1 MPRSLFFP
9 SRLVFILGVLFFFCF
24 GSAFSQEINFTT
36 SPTSGDESVATA
48 TLNLTISPASASD
61 IILNFSVGG
70 LADNGV
76 DYTITSSPLNIP
88 AGNTT
93 ATIVINVADDGS
105 NELDETVIVSLDSA
119 SIGTIGS
126 SNSHTYTIL
135 DNDVPVIEFTTSPV
149 SDDES
154 TTPVN
159 LNLTVNPA
167 SISAID
173 LTFDVIGTAENGVDY
188 TVSSSPLSIPAG
200 NTTATIVLNVS
211 DDSLHEDNETVIV
224 DLISA
229 TSGSIGT
236 ADSHTYTINDNDPL
250 PVVGFTASTSSA
262 AESAGSA
269 NIEVSLS
276 AASGLPVSVDYTV
289 IAGGSATGGGVDY
302 TLDPDT
308 VTIPAGSTSANISIA
323 ITEDTIV
330 EGAETV
336 LLSLSSPTDATLGTS
351 AHTFTID
358 DNDVASIVQFASSA
372 SSGDESVSPA
382 ELTVN
387 ITPPAIENIELSFS
401 VGGAA
406 TGGGIDY
413 SVPGSPIIIPSG
425 SSTYDLSLTVID
437 DALDEANETVAVTLT
452 GVTNATL
459 GSTLTHTYT
468 INDNDALPVVGFG
481 QATSNADESAGS
493 VNIPVTLSAV
503 SGLAVSVDYAV
514 TNGSATGGGV
524 DYTLASGT
532 LNYPAGTTSRN
543 ITITLV
549 DDGLVEGA
557 ENVVITLSGPSN
569 ASLGTN
575 PHTFT
580 INDND
585 VASVVAFS
593 TATSSGGEGTTPAN
607 LEVTISPASS
617 SAINLSFSVA
627 GSASGS
633 GVDYS
638 APASPINIPAG
649 NASWNIP
656 LTVVDDTLDEANET
670 VAVTLTGVTNAT
682 LGSTLTHT
690 YTINDN
696 DALPVVGFG
705 QATSNAD
712 ESAGTVNIPVILSAA
727 SGLAV
732 SVDYAVT
739 NGSAT
744 GGGVDYTLASGTLS
758 FSPGV
763 TSRNIPI
770 IIVNDTISEGNET
783 VVVTLSSP
791 SNASLGTNPHTFT
804 IIDNDT
810 TTVGFDQGTSS
821 GNESAGTVNIPVT
834 LSTSSALTV
843 TVDYAVTGGTATPGG
858 VDFTLASG
866 TLSFSPGATS
876 RNIPIAIVNDT
887 ISEGNETVV
896 VTLSSPSN
904 ASLGTNPH
912 TFTIIDNDTTTVGFD
927 QGTSSAN
934 ESAGTVNIPVTLSTS
949 SALTVTVDYAVTG
962 GTATPGGVD
971 YTLASG
977 TLSFSPGA
985 TSRNIP
991 ITIVDDGIA
1000 ELSETVVITLSNPSN
1015 ATIGTNPH
1023 TVTLIDNDDT
1033 SVGFSQGTSNADEDA
1048 GTVNIAV
1055 TLSAQSSQEVTVDYD
1070 VTGGTATGGG
1080 ADYTLANGTLTF
1092 TSGTTNR
1099 NIPITINDDL
1109 ISEVAETVQITLS
1122 NPNNASL
1129 GLALHTFTI
1138 NDNDEAQ
1145 VRFAQS
1151 ASSVDES
1158 AGSASITVTLSAQS
1172 SQEIEVDYAVT
1183 GGTATGGGTDY
1194 TLVNGTLNY
1203 PPGTSSRNITVT
1215 IVEDP
1220 ISEGSETVQ
1229 ITLSNPVNATLGT
1242 SLHTLTI
1249 NDNDDLQ
1256 FETNVLQIVVPEGGT
1271 ESFFVKLTA
1280 QPLTNVIATVSR
1292 VSGDKDL
1299 TVLSGASLTFTPGNW
1314 DQNQEVVIQADE
1326 DPDVSDGNATFRISA
1341 SGLDPKDILA
1351 TEQDDALING
1361 EIQLVVSSQEGTSG
1375 TPVGFAVE
1383 ISDNKSSVS
1392 SFEFDFLYDDSIFN
1406 FEGSGPGT
1414 LTSNWSL
1421 LTATETSPGT
1431 IEVQGT
1437 SGGGTAIPAFSN
1449 GSVIAINLQVK
1460 CLNLTSVTNTQ
1471 ILTNNY
1477 IGGFIEYSPE
1487 PYTALFTYRPCDDLG
1502 DVNADGGVT
1511 PGDAQRAFEIY
1522 LGRLAPNFCQR
1533 MTSDANCGGTT
1544 TPGDAQWI
1552 FEHFLGRRTLPT
1564 CCAEAPATSV
1574 HAENPRPDDDMRPGR
1589 DIQASRSLFALDTI
1603 GISGEVVSIPIVI
1616 TNPQGIRSFGFDLVY
1631 PPGLLEFL
1639 GTGPC
1644 LLTDEFEFVAA
1655 AEQSKGLIRVDG
1667 ESQIPIQS
1675 TETGSLVVLVFR
1687 VRKGGDTRLP
1697 LNIISSSGDILT
1709 AMLKDGFFTR
1719 IREDWLDTR
1728 LLRFG
1733 EAIHSEDGT
1742 VTVPVKVSSAFNMKS
1757 FGLVLEYATDN
1768 LTFLGVEK
1776 AKLSE
1781 DFIALDG
1788 SEMEPGVVR
1797 VGGYSMSALQELSP
1811 GTLFHLIF
1819 AVTGGGGEIE
1829 MTQLLDD
1836 LQFFTIHKGIIA
1848 IH

>member
-821 GNESAGTVNIPVT
+821 G
-834 LSTSSALTV
+834 
-843 TVDYAVTGGTATPGG
+843 
-858 VDFTLASG
+858 
-866 TLSFSPGATS
+866 
-876 RNIPIAIVNDT
+876 
-887 ISEGNETVV
+887 
-896 VTLSSPSN
+896 
-904 ASLGTNPH
+904 
-912 TFTIIDNDTTTVGFD
+912 
-927 QGTSSAN
+927 N